1 MDKKTHDIWNDDDSA
16 EERPRKKRSRLRRFL
31 LFLLAL
37 VAVLAV
43 VLVAAWRDGTGFD
56 ALRRYFSYGTSEQEE
71 EYTYDAASSNRFVI
85 LGDRLV
91 VLSDTSLRLLGRGG
105 EEIWSTQVKMNT
117 PALASGGSRAV
128 AYDVGGTELYV
139 LDENGL
145 LLELT
150 ADTEYPFLAA
160 TLNDEGWLAVTSQK
174 QGYKG
179 SVTVYSADLEEQ
191 PVMVFDS
198 SDRFVTDAYVTDDC
212 KRLAAVTLGQ
222 ENGVFVSNIV
232 LYSLEKAG
240 EVEPIGDYDVS
251 DGLVLAIGQQGDR
264 LVTVADTCLSLAD
277 RNGEDQV
284 RYDYSGGY
292 LREYALEG
300 DGFTALLLNRYRSGS
315 VGRLVTVDDQGE
327 EIASLEVRD
336 EVLGVSAAG
345 RYLGVLYLDRLVI
358 YNQELQE
365 YAVLNGISYAKTV
378 LMCQDG
384 TALLVGSQKAELF
397 LP

>member
-16 EERPRKKRSRLRRFL
+16 EERPRKKRPRLRRFL

-56 ALRRYFSYGTSEQEE
+56 ALRRYFSYGSSEQGEA
-71 EYTYDAASSNRFVI
+71 YTYDAASSNRFAL
-85 LGDRLV
+85 LGERLV
-91 VLSDTSLRLLGRGG
+91 VLSDTSLRLLDRGG
-105 EEIWSTQVKMNT
+105 GEVWSAQVKMKT
-117 PALASGGSRAV
+117 PALAAGGGRAV

-150 ADTEYPFLAA
+150 ADQEHTFLSA
-160 TLNDEGWLAVTSQK
+160 TLNDEGWLAVTAQK

-179 SVTVYSADLEEQ
+179 AVTVYNDQLEE
-191 PVMVFDS
+191 PVFAFQS
-198 SDRFVTDAYVTDDC
+198 SDRFVIDGYVTDDC

-232 LYSLEKAG
+232 LYDLNAEDP
-240 EVEPIGDYDVS
+240 VGDYDVS

-264 LVTVADTCLSLAD
+264 LVTVTDTCLALAD
-277 RNGEDQV
+277 RDGGDQT
-284 RYDYSGGY
+284 RYDYSGAY

-336 EVLGVSAAG
+336 EVLGISAAG

-365 YAVLNGISYAKTV
+365 YAALNGISYARTV
-378 LMCQDG
+378 LMRQDG